1 MFLKCFFNSVLD
13 TDIKIPVP
21 RRNSI
26 DLTKDIAD
34 AENPKFDNQSSDY
47 SHRRHTDNTLQRHD
61 LSSAKKEFTTQKLRQ
76 EWAAEQ
82 DQFYEEIKE
91 KVMKNFEDDS
101 KQFRPI
107 TEDGQNDSENNDGSL
122 KDIDRKDSIKII
134 CAESAV
140 KDDSKSKKKRRKKS
154 MIKKKN
160 SQRKNSTSS
169 SAGSLPS
176 EQIERDATES
186 SITISSATNNTEST
200 SNDASPNA
208 ENENAS
214 LTTEEIEESSSKAD
228 TAKILR
234 DLEIH
239 FFSDTEVSMRTS
251 RPSTP
256 VQSDTEFEVRR
267 EKSEDVMTSSA
278 SWKWGELP
286 TQTDE
291 SNAINSECKQFS

>member
-1 MFLKCFFNSVLD
+1 MLD

-34 AENPKFDNQSSDY
+34 TDNTKFENQSSDY

-107 TEDGQNDSENNDGSL
+107 TEDAQNDSENNDGPT
-122 KDIDRKDSIKII
+122 KDFNRKDSIKSIN
-134 CAESAV
+134 ADNAL

-176 EQIERDATES
+176 EQTES

-214 LTTEEIEESSSKAD
+214 LATEEIEESSSKAD

-239 FFSDTEVSMRTS
+239 FFSDTEVSTRTS

-267 EKSEDVMTSSA
+267 EKQDDVMTSSA

-286 TQTDE
+286 TQTDDL
-291 SNAINSECKQFS
+291 NAKSSECK

>member
-1 MFLKCFFNSVLD
+1 MLD

-34 AENPKFDNQSSDY
+34 ADITKFENQSSDY

-107 TEDGQNDSENNDGSL
+107 TEDAQNDSDGPI
-122 KDIDRKDSIKII
+122 KEVDQEHNKDSIKSII
-134 CAESAV
+134 VDNAS

-176 EQIERDATES
+176 EQTES

-214 LTTEEIEESSSKAD
+214 LATEEIEESSTKAD

-239 FFSDTEVSMRTS
+239 FFSDTEVSTRTS

-267 EKSEDVMTSSA
+267 EKQDDVMTSSA

-291 SNAINSECKQFS
+291 LNAKSSECKSFYLTFNIFFK